1 MWDKLKKIAGLIS
14 VCFFSQLHDFLKLFT
29 LNESKAVLQN
39 IHKTVDLC
47 IASIVISFFILQT
60 SIYLQHF
67 LYMQAKTGKKQKGI
81 DSPATLASDAS
92 EDTAMLSGDDSAAA
106 TPPADP
112 LSLENFPLSPEI
124 KAALGKKGIAS
135 LFDIQAQ
142 TLSHVLSGK
151 DVLGR
156 ARYVWKLLAVH
167 ISLQYFLVKR
177 QVSKR
182 EFIVRE
188 RSFRK

>member
-1 MWDKLKKIAGLIS
+1 
-14 VCFFSQLHDFLKLFT
+14 
-29 LNESKAVLQN
+29 
-39 IHKTVDLC
+39 
-47 IASIVISFFILQT
+47 
-60 SIYLQHF
+60 
-67 LYMQAKTGKKQKGI
+67 MQAKTGKKQKGI

-156 ARYVWKLLAVH
+156 ARY
-167 ISLQYFLVKR
+167 I
-177 QVSKR
+177 
-182 EFIVRE
+182 
-188 RSFRK
+188 